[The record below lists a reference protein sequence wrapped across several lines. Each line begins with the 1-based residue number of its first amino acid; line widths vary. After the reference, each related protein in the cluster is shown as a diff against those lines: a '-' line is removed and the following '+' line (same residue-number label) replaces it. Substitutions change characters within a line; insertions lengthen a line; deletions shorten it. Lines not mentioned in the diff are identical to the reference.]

1 MACATRAMACGV
13 GCGVRG
19 AGREDVRRALGGR
32 VEGVRRGEERWGRK
46 TQQLAVFVL
55 RERWRRSSVGES
67 TTDIITARMTAEK
80 VGSSIRPSRRAVVA
94 VMKANSPHADMA
106 RPTVI
111 TSFLRSGTTHRPV
124 ASLPG

>member
-1 MACATRAMACGV
+1 MEGKSAEWQK
-13 GCGVRG
+13 
-19 AGREDVRRALGGR
+19 RES
-32 VEGVRRGEERWGRK
+32 VE
-46 TQQLAVFVL
+46 QLTDFVL
-55 RERWRRSSVGES
+55 REMWRRRSVGERM
-67 TTDIITARMTAEK
+67 TDIITARTTAEK
-80 VGSSIRPSRRAVVA
+80 VGSSISPSRRAVVA